1 MYALSYIIIIILSW
15 LLYSLSGTQIQMN
28 TWEWMS
34 TKKHYYI
41 YHICISIYSQIKH
54 ETELKPTLHIG
65 WIQETFLSFSR
76 FSGVCG
82 MYSSGCEALSCRQH
96 FILSNSC
103 AAERQPRMSLS
114 HKVSRCVKTSVQKKM
129 SMGVSL
135 LKALD
140 MRHWLHTCLLLIN
153 RPWSMQIE
161 KMIE

>member
-1 MYALSYIIIIILSW
+1 MFHRVQIFSFH
-15 LLYSLSGTQIQMN
+15 LLPTRLLRGECKQAAPCYRLRGS
-28 TWEWMS
+28 
-34 TKKHYYI
+34 K
-41 YHICISIYSQIKH
+41 IYSQIKH

-65 WIQETFLSFSR
+65 WIQETFLWFSR

-114 HKVSRCVKTSVQKKM
+114 HKVSRWVKTSVQKIM

-140 MRHWLHTCLLLIN
+140 MRYWLHTCLLLMN
-153 RPWSMQIE
+153 RP
-161 KMIE
+161 